1 MDLTSWHGLHKR
13 DPMAASV
20 GTKQRRVRSGE
31 LREAPEGQIDETGPE
46 MRFLRQRDGYSTI
59 KV

>member
-1 MDLTSWHGLHKR
+1 
-13 DPMAASV
+13 MAASV

-31 LREAPEGQIDETGPE
+31 LREAPEGQIYETGPE